1 MQDSDIEELQ
11 RIWDLKEKGAIS
23 NDEYATLKNAIL
35 NGARPADSERKDR
48 SETPVRA
55 RTVPGPVK
63 GSGRFGRQ
71 LAIIAAA
78 AFGVIFIAALIGSI
92 VNPNSSVGNT
102 SGENAASTDTVASVA
117 SNDDGRSSSSD
128 ESALSNTD
136 GNASEAPSPWD
147 YSQDEDKVRGGTT
160 YYARTTS
167 TNSISQ
173 SFPYDSD
180 TTMTMTVRKSPAYG
194 TDVVL
199 TISSGQMMCP
209 SYEGCS
215 GTVRFDNGR
224 AQRVSFNGP
233 ADDSSDTVFVS
244 GAKGFIAKL
253 KSAKKVT
260 IEKTLYEA
268 GSPQFEFDVHGLK
281 WDH

>member
-1 MQDSDIEELQ
+1 MDDREVDELH
-11 RIWDLKEKGAIS
+11 RIWELKEKGAIS
-23 NDEYATLKNAIL
+23 DEEYSRLKNRIL
-35 NGARPADSERKDR
+35 GQSNQADGAATSNHAVSADEPGTKAQPQFPEGSVGPSYRKIAGIGC
-48 SETPVRA
+48 V
-55 RTVPGPVK
+55 VI
-63 GSGRFGRQ
+63 
-71 LAIIAAA
+71 LAL
-78 AFGVIFIAALIGSI
+78 FFIVALISPTAKQTGS
-92 VNPNSSVGNT
+92 NALTNSDTNLVDANVSAVDSNAT
-102 SGENAASTDTVASVA
+102 SIATQDAVTDS
-117 SNDDGRSSSSD
+117 
-128 ESALSNTD
+128 
-136 GNASEAPSPWD
+136 SPWS
-147 YSQDEDKVRGGTT
+147 YSQDEDKVRSGTT

-209 SYEGCS
+209 SYEGCN
-215 GTVRFDNGR
+215 GTVRFDNGP
-224 AQRVSFNGP
+224 AQRVSFSGP
-233 ADDSSDTVFVS
+233 ADNSSDTIFVD

-268 GSPQFEFDVHGLK
+268 GNPQFEFDVHGLK
-281 WDH
+281 WGH